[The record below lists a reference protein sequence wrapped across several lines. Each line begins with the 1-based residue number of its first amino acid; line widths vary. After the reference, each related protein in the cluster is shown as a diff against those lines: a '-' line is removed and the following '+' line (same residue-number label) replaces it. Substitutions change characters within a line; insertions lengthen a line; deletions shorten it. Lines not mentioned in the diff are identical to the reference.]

1 MVREDIVRGLEGAMS
16 KGETLEQ
23 AMYSFYNAGYNKS
36 EVEEAARALSIHIS
50 QRESQIPTKLQLP
63 NPVEKK
69 IVSPE
74 NLNIPIKTQ
83 NVPVAPKQ
91 TLQPVV
97 QVQQKQITEKS
108 EVVQDASAYVQKNKI
123 STRTMMIAILST
135 MLAIL
140 FGALISIFVF
150 RDAII
155 GFFNASL

>member
-69 IVSPE
+69 IFSPE
-74 NLNIPIKTQ
+74 NANPIKTQ

-91 TLQPVV
+91 TLQSVV

-155 GFFNASL
+155 GFFNASF